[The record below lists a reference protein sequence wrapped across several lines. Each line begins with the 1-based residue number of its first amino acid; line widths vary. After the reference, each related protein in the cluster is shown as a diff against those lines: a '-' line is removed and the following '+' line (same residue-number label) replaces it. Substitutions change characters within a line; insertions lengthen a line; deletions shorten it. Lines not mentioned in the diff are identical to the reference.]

1 MGKLNYTTTI
11 AVDTQRS
18 AIHYYSMLGND
29 QSKIE
34 HRVKNYSGYALDE
47 NFFNRF
53 KEIINEFVAET
64 PSESIRK
71 ISLILPDNAI
81 AVDTVNVPT
90 MRKKAATDN
99 ALGLALGEIY
109 RNSIDLK
116 IQSHLA
122 AQNKQYTTYSVAAIQ
137 KKILTGI
144 YSVCAENKMLV
155 ETTTYAASSTIG
167 AVTSLN
173 PKLKNATYLFLDI
186 KDTFSRFVF
195 VVNGRTVG
203 FYTIP
208 FGLEFLDGQ
217 KYIQEDMLFDH
228 TLAELTVLNAREK
241 AKSKKLTV
249 LAETSDEDADAEV
262 TEEAPTAAEPTPEED
277 AEFTDE
283 EAEQD
288 VVNAPISYESSAD
301 SRPVTPKVL
310 AKKTPRRLPKFMQ
323 RPIPETP
330 EQIVNENF
338 RVFVKWALSL
348 LISNEKI
355 LTLGAPEF
363 VCVNIPA
370 HLSYAIDAV
379 NEEKEE
385 NCIEFRAL
393 ATNDA
398 TAEVLANL
406 EFYGGF
412 FPKAIHKST
421 KF

>member
-11 AVDTQRS
+11 AIDTQRS
-18 AIHYYSMLGND
+18 AIHYYSMLGNN
-29 QSKIE
+29 QEKIE
-34 HRVKNYSGYALDE
+34 HRIKNYSGHSLDE
-47 NFFNRF
+47 NFFTRF

-71 ISLILPDNAI
+71 IALILPDNAI

-109 RNSIDLK
+109 RNSADLK
-116 IQSHLA
+116 IMNHLA

-137 KKILTGI
+137 KRILTGI

-155 ETTTYAASSTIG
+155 ETTTFAASSTIG
-167 AVTSLN
+167 AVASLN

-195 VVNGRTVG
+195 VVSGRAVG
-203 FYTIP
+203 YYTLP

-241 AKSKKLTV
+241 AKSKKLTI
-249 LAETSDEDADAEV
+249 LAEPSDDEADLEL
-262 TEEAPTAAEPTPEED
+262 TEEAPVQQAEPTPEED
-277 AEFTDE
+277 AELTEE

-288 VVNAPISYESSAD
+288 GESAAD
-301 SRPVTPKVL
+301 ADQRPVVHKFL

-348 LISNEKI
+348 IVSNEKI

-370 HLSYAIDAV
+370 HLSYAIDFV

-385 NCIEFRAL
+385 NGIEFRAL
-393 ATNDA
+393 NANDA

-412 FPKAIHKST
+412 FPKMIHKST

>member
-11 AVDTQRS
+11 AIDTQRS
-18 AIHYYSMLGND
+18 AIHYYSMLGNN
-29 QSKIE
+29 QEKIE
-34 HRVKNYSGYALDE
+34 HRIKNYSGHSLDE
-47 NFFNRF
+47 NFFTRF

-71 ISLILPDNAI
+71 IALILPDNAI

-109 RNSIDLK
+109 RNSADLK
-116 IQSHLA
+116 IMNHLA

-137 KKILTGI
+137 KRILTGI

-155 ETTTYAASSTIG
+155 ETTTFAASSTIG
-167 AVTSLN
+167 AVASLN

-195 VVNGRTVG
+195 VVSGRAVG
-203 FYTIP
+203 YYTLP

-241 AKSKKLTV
+241 AKSKKLTI
-249 LAETSDEDADAEV
+249 LAEPSDDEADLEIA
-262 TEEAPTAAEPTPEED
+262 EEAPVQQAEPTPEED
-277 AEFTDE
+277 AELTEE

-288 VVNAPISYESSAD
+288 GESAAD
-301 SRPVTPKVL
+301 ADPRPVVHKFL

-348 LISNEKI
+348 IVSNEKI

-370 HLSYAIDAV
+370 HLSYAIDFV

-385 NCIEFRAL
+385 NGIEFRAL
-393 ATNDA
+393 NANDA

-412 FPKAIHKST
+412 FPKMIHKST

>member
-11 AVDTQRS
+11 AIDTQRS

-29 QSKIE
+29 QEKIE
-34 HRVKNYSGYALDE
+34 HRIKNYSGYSLDD
-47 NFFNRF
+47 NFFTRF

-71 ISLILPDNAI
+71 ISLILPDNAV

-90 MRKKAATDN
+90 MRKKSATDN
-99 ALGLALGEIY
+99 ALSLALGEIY

-122 AQNKQYTTYSVAAIQ
+122 AQNKQYTTYSVSAIQ
-137 KKILTGI
+137 KKILAGI
-144 YSVCAENKMLV
+144 YAICAENKMLV
-155 ETTTYAASSTIG
+155 ETTTFAASSTIG
-167 AVTSLN
+167 AAVALN
-173 PKLKNATYLFLDI
+173 SKLKNATYLFLDI

-195 VVNGRTVG
+195 VVGGRTVG
-203 FYTIP
+203 FYTLP
-208 FGLEFLDGQ
+208 FGLEFLDGK

-228 TLAELTVLNAREK
+228 TLAELTVLNSREK

-249 LAETSDEDADAEV
+249 LADQNDDEADLEVAEEAPAQAEPAPEDADAAEEELDQE
-262 TEEAPTAAEPTPEED
+262 TEGEENSAEANAEE
-277 AEFTDE
+277 
-283 EAEQD
+283 
-288 VVNAPISYESSAD
+288 
-301 SRPVTPKVL
+301 RPVVHKFL

-330 EQIVNENF
+330 EDIVNENF

-363 VCVNIPA
+363 VCVNIPE
-370 HLSYAIDAV
+370 HLSYALDFA
-379 NEEKEE
+379 NQEREE
-385 NCIEFRAL
+385 NGIEFRAL
-393 ATNDA
+393 GASNA
-398 TAEVLANL
+398 TAEVLAHL

-412 FPKAIHKST
+412 FPKQIHKST